1 MEATLKVTCVT
12 LQPFLLFMCNSCY
25 SYANKV
31 VNIILYT
38 VKTGSFVTKHG
49 QL

>member
-1 MEATLKVTCVT
+1 MEATLKVTCIT
-12 LQPFLLFMCNSCY
+12 LQPFLRFMCNSCY

-38 VKTGSFVTKHG
+38 VKTGGFVTKHG

>member
-1 MEATLKVTCVT
+1 MEARLKVTCVM

-31 VNIILYT
+31 VNIIIYT
-38 VKTGSFVTKHG
+38 FKTGSFVTKQG